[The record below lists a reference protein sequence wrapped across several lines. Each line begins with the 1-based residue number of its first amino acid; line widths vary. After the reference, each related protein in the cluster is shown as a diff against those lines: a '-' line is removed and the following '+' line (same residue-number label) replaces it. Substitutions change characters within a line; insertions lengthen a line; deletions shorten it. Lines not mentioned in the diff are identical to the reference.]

1 MMIDAIIAKVKG
13 FIVSPVESFQAAR
26 ADGTDVAAPYLI
38 ALLLVHAIMT
48 AIISF
53 IGISVM
59 GMFTHMMPRFA
70 MPVVI
75 FFGVLIGGAVL
86 TILFSLWLH
95 LWVYLLGG
103 RKGLLET
110 AKAVIYGST
119 PGMLLGWIPF
129 VGFLFCLWSIVLQI
143 IGVRELQEMS
153 SGKALIAMIIA
164 VMVPLIIL
172 VLLAMYFFISMVSMS
187 AVPVVPYNEHP
198 PLMF

>member
-1 MMIDAIIAKVKG
+1 MMIDAIIAKGKG
-13 FIVSPVESFQAAR
+13 FLFSPVETFQASR

-53 IGISVM
+53 IGMSVM

-70 MPVVI
+70 MPVAV
-75 FFGVLIGGAVL
+75 FFTVLIGGAIL

-103 RKGLLET
+103 RKDLLET
-110 AKAVIYGST
+110 AKAVIYGLT
-119 PGMLLGWIPF
+119 PAMLLGWVPF
-129 VGFLFCLWSIVLQI
+129 VGFLFCLWSVVLQI

-153 SGKALIAMIIA
+153 SGKALLALVIA
-164 VMVPLIIL
+164 VMLPLIVL
-172 VLLAMYFFISMVSMS
+172 VLLAMYFFVSMVSMS
-187 AVPVVPYNEHP
+187 SVPVAPYNWD
-198 PLMF
+198 